1 MEMLTFRNSKGE
13 EIEFYS
19 SPFQLE
25 TINGLGDVQADI
37 QTQKAAY
44 QHGVTFLDALLQQR
58 YMDINFK
65 IRGSNYNEIKDLRRE
80 LTRITNPV
88 LGLGTLIYK
97 SGDTVREIK
106 AVSESLPIF
115 PSGNQNRG
123 GGWQKSQMS
132 FVCPDPYFTGGSD
145 EIERYKLEDFV
156 GNFRFSFHFPVRF
169 ATRGDLKEII
179 NDGDVS
185 TPVKIEFRGP
195 VTNPVIKNNTTGEF
209 IKVDRVI
216 PENYKLIIDTTSGSK
231 SVEIVAPDGIRE
243 QAMHYL
249 DLGSR
254 FFELQVGSNT
264 LSFITDEGN
273 PEVYVEFRKRY
284 SAV

>member
-1 MEMLTFRNSKGE
+1 MEMLTFRNVKGE

-37 QTQKAAY
+37 QIQKAAY

-58 YMDINFK
+58 FMDINFK
-65 IRGSNYNEIKDLRRE
+65 IRGSNYDEIRALRNK

-123 GGWQKSQMS
+123 FGWQKAQMS
-132 FVCPDPYFTGGSD
+132 FVCPDPYFVGGPD
-145 EIERYKLEDFV
+145 DIERYKLEDFV

-185 TPVKIEFRGP
+185 APIKIEFRGP
-195 VTNPVIKNNTTGEF
+195 VKAPMIKNNTTGEF
-209 IKVDRVI
+209 IKVDREI
-216 PENYKLIIDTTSGSK
+216 PENYKLIIDTTSGNK
-231 SVEIVAPDGIRE
+231 RVEIVGPDGVMVN
-243 QAMHYL
+243 AMHYITL
-249 DLGSR
+249 DST
-254 FFELQVGSNT
+254 FFELQVGGNT
-264 LSFITDEGN
+264 LSFIADEGN